1 MEITLNNRKEK
12 LDFEKI
18 TVQELLDIK
27 KFTFKMI
34 IVKVNGTLVEKS
46 DYKNKII
53 KEGDKVDV
61 IHLMSGG

>member
-1 MEITLNNRKEK
+1 MEIILNNRKEK